1 MKYSFAAD
9 RTLGKLT
16 KWLRILG
23 FDTISESDIFNTGF
37 YEHLEPERVLL
48 TRTAKIR
55 ERTAGKRVVFI
66 EADNVYEQLGQV
78 IDELALVPEDIRMF
92 SMCRHCNFP
101 IIEINKQT
109 VYGRVPDYI
118 WETHEEFSTC
128 CQCERIY
135 WPGSHVERSWTIIE
149 KLFKQGYVKQPTAEY
164 RISNRRISKGGFALL
179 SAF

>member
-9 RTLGKLT
+9 RTLGKLS

-23 FDTISESDIFNTGF
+23 FDTIFESDIFNTGF

-55 ERTAGKRVVFI
+55 DRYAGKRLVFI
-66 EADNVYEQLGQV
+66 EADNVYEQIGQV
-78 IDELALVPEDIRMF
+78 IDELALAPKDIRMF
-92 SMCRHCNFP
+92 SMCLHCNYP

-128 CQCERIY
+128 YRCERIY
-135 WPGSHVERSWTIIE
+135 WSGSHGERSRAIIE
-149 KLFKQGYVKQPTAEY
+149 KLFTIQNEY
-164 RISNRRISKGGFALL
+164 
-179 SAF
+179 